1 MADEDPPVRPAYREL
16 LERLEARCVIQLPAA
31 RMRHAWLRP
40 FRRII
45 DHVAAWYIEPLR
57 EQQNAI
63 NVATVHV
70 LQAYAD
76 QLDRLNEHALQLDHD
91 RLVRLERDL
100 LDTEEIQVAV
110 LRRLAH
116 EPGPRHD
123 G

>member
-1 MADEDPPVRPAYREL
+1 
-16 LERLEARCVIQLPAA
+16 
-31 RMRHAWLRP
+31 
-40 FRRII
+40 
-45 DHVAAWYIEPLR
+45 LR

-76 QLDRLNEHALQLDHD
+76 QLDRLNEHAVQLDHD